1 MCFLLCWPYEAVW
14 ISSFLI
20 MWFGTFVFWV
30 QVAVQARGSSFSSSC
45 VQGDK
50 RISAPAVSGEMGQF
64 QHELCGIPPPRGW
77 LPRGGTTVQIGLCCM
92 PIAFVGSFIIGVTA
106 FFFFSLLFH

>member
-1 MCFLLCWPYEAVW
+1 
-14 ISSFLI
+14 

-50 RISAPAVSGEMGQF
+50 RISAPSVAGEMGQF

-77 LPRGGTTVQIGLCCM
+77 LPCGGTTVQIGLCCM

-106 FFFFSLLFH
+106 FFFFF